1 MGGAGGG
8 LRSGVSGL
16 GGCLVEEHVGQ
27 FVGLA
32 GGEHAVWGLVVEGR
46 FDEAAAGVVGG
57 DPDDGWEQAALALF
71 DAGVVV
77 A

>member
-1 MGGAGGG
+1 M
-8 LRSGVSGL
+8 GL
-16 GGCLVEEHVGQ
+16 GLWLVCLGCSGCLVEEHVGQ
-27 FVGLA
+27 IVGLA

-71 DAGVVV
+71 DAAVVV

>member
-1 MGGAGGG
+1 M
-8 LRSGVSGL
+8 
-16 GGCLVEEHVGQ
+16 VEEHVGQ